1 VNFAPCQVYLEQYD
15 AQLGEKLAQFKD
27 LVASVAL
34 PEPQVFESPK
44 SHFRMRAEFRLWRE
58 GDALFY
64 VMFDSQTKARVLL
77 DTCPLACEPIAQL
90 MPRLLTELQADK
102 VFSHKLFAVEFLA
115 NSLGDV
121 LVTLIYHRPL
131 DESWDEAG
139 RVLQAKIGIQ
149 LIGRAKKTCRVLSEN
164 FVTERLA
171 VGGRDYAYQQVEASF
186 TQPNARMN
194 EQMLAW
200 ALAQVQGARGDLL
213 ELYCGNG
220 NFTCVLS
227 QAFDK
232 VLATEISKTSV
243 ASAQHNFT
251 LNGVTNVQIARMS
264 SEELTEALNGVREF
278 RRLQGIDLNAY
289 DFSTIFVDPPR
300 SGLDEGTRVLAAGF
314 ERIVYISCN
323 PETLAR
329 DLVTLCQT
337 HQVRACAVFDQFPYS
352 HHLESGVILVRKP

>member
-1 VNFAPCQVYLEQYD
+1 
-15 AQLGEKLAQFKD
+15 
-27 LVASVAL
+27 
-34 PEPQVFESPK
+34 
-44 SHFRMRAEFRLWRE
+44 
-58 GDALFY
+58 
-64 VMFDSQTKARVLL
+64 
-77 DTCPLACEPIAQL
+77 
-90 MPRLLTELQADK
+90 
-102 VFSHKLFAVEFLA
+102 VEFLA

-131 DESWDEAG
+131 DERWDEAG
-139 RVLQAKIGIQ
+139 RVLQAKLGIQ

-164 FVTERLA
+164 FVTEQLSVA
-171 VGGRDYAYQQVEASF
+171 GRDYFYQQVEASF
-186 TQPNARMN
+186 TQPNARVN

-200 ALAQVQGARGDLL
+200 ALAQVQGVRGDLL

-243 ASAQHNFT
+243 ASAQHNFV

-278 RRLQGIDLNAY
+278 RRLQGIDLASY

-300 SGLDEGTRVLAAGF
+300 AGLDEGTRVLAAGF

-329 DLVTLCQT
+329 DLVALCQT